1 MLQKQSVR
9 TGERCHCDA
18 ALQLATLSGSKC
30 TAYPMSCRWP
40 WLMRTDIP
48 PLLQY
53 PLSTRSF
60 AFVSGLIDLFYA
72 PAWSTS
78 LKGIRKVILAATAR
92 S

>member
-1 MLQKQSVR
+1 MLQKQFVR

-18 ALQLATLSGSKC
+18 ARQC
-30 TAYPMSCRWP
+30 TTKRKQCTVCPVSCRWP
-40 WLMRTDIP
+40 WLIRTDIP

-78 LKGIRKVILAATAR
+78 LKGVRKVILAATAK

>member
-1 MLQKQSVR
+1 
-9 TGERCHCDA
+9 
-18 ALQLATLSGSKC
+18 
-30 TAYPMSCRWP
+30 
-40 WLMRTDIP
+40 MRTDIP

-60 AFVSGLIDLFYA
+60 GFVSGLIDLFYA